1 MSALVPLSAP
11 HVPELIEPITPRL
24 LLRHWQRRDL
34 AALQRMHADHQ
45 VMRDLPGLLGA
56 AESEA
61 LVADYQRFLRAHGW
75 GTWALELRDSGE
87 FVGLAGLDE
96 VPRGFDFAPAVQIRW
111 RLAREFWGRG
121 LAAEAAREALRV
133 GFEQLGLPR
142 IHAFTALR
150 NARSQALMQR
160 LGMQRLREFEHP
172 RLATGHPLRRQVL
185 YVADGA
191 SARPGR

>member
-1 MSALVPLSAP
+1 
-11 HVPELIEPITPRL
+11 
-24 LLRHWQRRDL
+24 
-34 AALQRMHADHQ
+34 MHADPQ

-56 AESEA
+56 AESET
-61 LVADYQRFLRAHGW
+61 LVANYQQFLLAHGW
-75 GTWALELRDSGE
+75 GTWALQLRDSGE

-96 VPRGFDFAPAVQIRW
+96 VPPGFDFAPAVQIRW